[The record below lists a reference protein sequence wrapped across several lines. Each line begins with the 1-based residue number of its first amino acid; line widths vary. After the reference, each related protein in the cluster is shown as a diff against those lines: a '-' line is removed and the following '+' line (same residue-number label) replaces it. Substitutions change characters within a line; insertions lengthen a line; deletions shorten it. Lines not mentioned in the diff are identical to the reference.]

1 MNRGVGMFRK
11 FISITLL
18 VSLIA
23 VGGSGLLMIILGS
36 LSFQL
41 QMHPI
46 HKIFG
51 IVLCISGLF
60 HIGFNFKPI
69 KSYLKINKIAFSAAA
84 LCTLALLLLVAGLGK
99 PLDREAVADIE
110 TRMQQLEQ
118 E

>member
-1 MNRGVGMFRK
+1 MFRK

-23 VGGSGLLMIILGS
+23 VGGSGLFMILLGS
-36 LSFQL
+36 LEFQL

-51 IVLCISGLF
+51 VILCIAGLF

-84 LCTLALLLLVAGLGK
+84 LFTLLLLLLAAGLKK
-99 PLDREAVADIE
+99 PLNQDAITEIE
-110 TRMQQLEQ
+110 KIMPQLEQ
-118 E
+118 KQ